1 MGVLTLN
8 NLMNALFSKFGRKK
22 RNGVLWAS
30 LLGLGLSAA
39 AYGFKRKG
47 NRKIDTSLA
56 NVLDTFRLQNTG
68 SPAAAGTAEIANEL
82 APVVQDFLEQKK

>member
-1 MGVLTLN
+1 MD
-8 NLMNALFSKFGRKK
+8 ALFKQFGRKK

-30 LLGLGLSAA
+30 LIGIGLSAA

-47 NRKIDTSLA
+47 DRRTGTSLE
-56 NVLDTFRLQNTG
+56 NMLDSFRLQSTG

-82 APVVQDFLEQKK
+82 APVVQDFLEQNK